1 MWPLLDSSEPCP
13 GKSMRVVSTN
23 NPSMIRLEERA
34 YNTKPNQEYI
44 RLKKK
49 EIALEKEN
57 LCGETQLSISLDL
70 RTKITNFLEIKK
82 DTSLLDITLSLEED
96 FALMYKGN
104 MEIVSVCFPSGWTP
118 VILLVN

>member
-1 MWPLLDSSEPCP
+1 MNLDFVKVPF
-13 GKSMRVVSTN
+13 TN

-44 RLKKK
+44 KLKKK

-70 RTKITNFLEIKK
+70 RTKITNFLEIK
-82 DTSLLDITLSLEED
+82 ER
-96 FALMYKGN
+96 YKPIGHHF
-104 MEIVSVCFPSGWTP
+104 IIRGRLCSYV
-118 VILLVN
+118 